1 MTRKHTLTETP
12 ERLPNVTASKKYTV
26 QHRDKFG
33 FANVSVVP
41 TTGDLSTDDP
51 AFVLP
56 GGRNIVLHVGSSETL
71 AASGPQRIREYLQ
84 LTVGVQ
90 GGYGFPLYRPPRA
103 PVWPCVCRFARSG
116 GLRIRLRTG
125 ASGPA
130 LEAHFRWKWWDRVVA
145 YNPG

>member
-1 MTRKHTLTETP
+1 MTRKHTLTATP

-103 PVWPCVCRFARSG
+103 FSSINRP
-116 GLRIRLRTG
+116 RTCE
-125 ASGPA
+125 SY
-130 LEAHFRWKWWDRVVA
+130 K
-145 YNPG
+145 

>member
-1 MTRKHTLTETP
+1 MTRKHTLTATP

-71 AASGPQRIREYLQ
+71 AASWTPEDKGISTVNCGGPR
-84 LTVGVQ
+84 GVW
-90 GGYGFPLYRPPRA
+90 FP
-103 PVWPCVCRFARSG
+103 PVPASPCIFFYQSSSN
-116 GLRIRLRTG
+116 L
-125 ASGPA
+125 
-130 LEAHFRWKWWDRVVA
+130 
-145 YNPG
+145 